1 MGVDLDGA
9 RKDQQAAWTRVSS
22 LDAKIKALDKDIK
35 TLQDEVQAVSDK
47 RDKAFES
54 IKELRKQRDAE
65 VNLIY
70 IHFFLFFLFITRDL
84 SLLSLLERI
93 VVSDH

>member
-1 MGVDLDGA
+1 MQG
-9 RKDQQAAWTRVSS
+9 RTRVSS

-65 VNLIY
+65 VNLIC
-70 IHFFLFFLFITRDL
+70 IHFYLLFFYLSQETSRFCLFWKGL
-84 SLLSLLERI
+84 
-93 VVSDH
+93 